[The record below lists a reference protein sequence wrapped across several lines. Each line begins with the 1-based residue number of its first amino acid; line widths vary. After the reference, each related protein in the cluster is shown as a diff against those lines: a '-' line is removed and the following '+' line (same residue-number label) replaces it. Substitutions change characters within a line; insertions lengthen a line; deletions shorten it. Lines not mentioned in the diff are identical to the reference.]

1 MLTPDA
7 FERRARALV
16 NAGLA
21 AFLAVTA
28 ALAWWQVLSTG
39 LAHEDRNPRLLARF
53 YDPDRGRI
61 LDRDGNVVV
70 ESLADGRRYLHDASY
85 AHIAG
90 YLDPRYGSQ
99 GVELAYDS
107 VLAGQRTGGW
117 LDAIRQELL
126 REEPAGADLR
136 LTIDPAAQRAAAAAL
151 GSRRGAVVA
160 IEPRSGEIL
169 AMVSVPTFDPG
180 ALGSTGETLLAD
192 LAAPLLNRAT
202 QGLYPP
208 GSTFKTV
215 TAAAALEAGIITPET
230 IVECPGEIIIDGF
243 PISCRNTPQGVGTYS
258 FSAAFTY
265 SVNAVFARLG
275 VELGWDRLERAARAL
290 GFEATPAF
298 PLDAAVSHLT
308 RPGTERGT
316 VLLASTAFG
325 QGELLATPLQMALIA
340 AAVASG
346 GEVPNPRI
354 ALDAWREGKRVAV
367 LSQPSSRRAMSPA
380 VATQLQAMM
389 RSVVTAGQA
398 SGLAIPGVAVSG
410 KTGTAEAGDGT
421 SHAWF
426 IGFAP
431 LESPQVAVAVVVES
445 GGQGGA
451 VAAPIAGAVIEAVVR
466 R

>member
-7 FERRARALV
+7 FERRARALIG
-16 NAGLA
+16 AGLA

-28 ALAWWQVLSTG
+28 ALAWWQIAATG

-53 YDPDRGRI
+53 YDPNRGRI

-85 AHIAG
+85 AHIVG

-126 REEPAGADLR
+126 REKPAGADLR

-151 GSRRGAVVA
+151 GGRRGAVVA
-160 IEPRSGEIL
+160 IDPRAGDIL

-180 ALGSTGETLLAD
+180 ALGSTGEALLSD
-192 LAAPLLNRAT
+192 PAAPLLNRAT

-215 TAAAALEAGIITPET
+215 TAAAALEAGIVTPET
-230 IVECPGEIIIDGF
+230 IVECPGEIVIDGF
-243 PISCRNTPQGVGTYS
+243 PISCRNTPQGVGTYP

-275 VELGWDRLERAARAL
+275 VELGWARLEETARAF
-290 GFEATPAF
+290 GFEAAPPF
-298 PLDAAVSHLT
+298 PLEAAVSRLA
-308 RPGTERGT
+308 RPGSERST

-325 QGELLATPLQMALIA
+325 QGELLATPLQMALVA

-346 GEVPNPRI
+346 GEVPTPRI
-354 ALDAWREGKRVAV
+354 ALDAWRAGQRVEV
-367 LSQPSSRRAMSPA
+367 LSQPSSRRAIDPGVA
-380 VATQLQAMM
+380 VQLQAMM

-398 SGLAIPGVAVSG
+398 SGLAIPGVAVAG

-431 LESPQVAVAVVVES
+431 LEDPQVAVAVVVEA